1 MTRGGHARS
10 GPQPVE
16 GSRNSDRK
24 GFSLSAL
31 PREGYAGKVPD
42 LLDFMPDATERHAT
56 IWAQLW
62 TTPQACA
69 WSQQPYRWPV
79 IADLVMWTV
88 RAQAEDASAAMATA
102 VRQLRDDCG
111 LSLDG
116 RSQGWKIADE
126 PDAAPEAGPAQTG
139 GTVTSIKDRLPN
151 GGG

>member
-1 MTRGGHARS
+1 MARGGHARS
-10 GPQPVE
+10 GPQPTE

-31 PREGYAGKVPD
+31 PPEGYAGDVPD
-42 LLDFMPDATERHAT
+42 LLTFLPDATQRHLD

-69 WSQQPYRWPV
+69 WSEQPYRWPV
-79 IADLVMWTV
+79 VADLVMWMV
-88 RAQAEDASAAMATA
+88 RAQAEDASAAMGTV

-116 RSQGWKIADE
+116 KTQGWKIGDVAPTVE
-126 PDAAPEAGPAQTG
+126 PLTTSASAN
-139 GTVTSIKDRLPN
+139 VTSIKTRLPS
-151 GGG
+151 GGA